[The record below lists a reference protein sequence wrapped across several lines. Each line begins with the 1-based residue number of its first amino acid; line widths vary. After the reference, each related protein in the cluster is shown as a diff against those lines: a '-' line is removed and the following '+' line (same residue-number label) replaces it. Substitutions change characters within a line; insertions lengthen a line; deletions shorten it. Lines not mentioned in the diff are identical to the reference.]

1 MSDFVPIKFGLLGGR
16 YVTITPDAIDVS
28 ALTLEDVARGLSR
41 IPRFG
46 GQTPEPYSVA
56 RHSVILADWMTKK
69 QRYSRDDCRLALL
82 HDAPEALGVNDIQ
95 HFIKQVYGLDLKA
108 LETRILRS
116 LLPHF
121 GVREEDVSLAAVEYH
136 DKRLGA
142 VEAAY
147 FGWPPDGFRSDPDDP
162 DLPSPCC
169 AECDRLDWLAKWE
182 ELS

>member
-1 MSDFVPIKFGLLGGR
+1 MNDFVPIKFGLLGGR

-46 GQTPEPYSVA
+46 GQTEQPYSVA
-56 RHSVILADWMTKK
+56 RHSKILADWMRVKG
-69 QRYSRDDCRLALL
+69 RYSRDDLKLALL

-121 GVREEDVSLAAVEYH
+121 KVFGVSADAPYVHAH

-147 FGWPPDGFRSDPDDP
+147 FGWPPDGFKADRDDP

-169 AECDRLDWLAKWE
+169 ADCDRLDWLAKWE